1 MIKQYSCDFETT
13 TEAFYNK
20 YGYTRVWAACAINID
35 DTDERAIYSNIG
47 DFIEAYTKRPTVLY
61 FHNLKFDGEFIVS
74 YLLSNGWTYDDNLSS
89 NKSFKVVISDVGQWY
104 MIEICRRSYR
114 SKKIKTTIYDSL
126 KKLPFKVSQISKAF
140 NIPESKLIIDY
151 DKERPEGYILDEQE
165 KNYII
170 NDCLIVA
177 KALKIQFD
185 KGMSKMTIGA
195 DALGYY
201 KASMTKKQF
210 EYFFP
215 VLELEVDNYIRKSYK
230 GGWTYCNERYAN
242 TIHTGISFDV
252 NSLYPS
258 CMYGNNGL
266 LPYGVPKYYKGQ
278 YKPNKDYPLYICRI
292 LVDFTLKPRC
302 FPSIQIKGFSRFIE
316 TEYLKESNGPVEL
329 TLTSPD
335 LELLLEN
342 YDIGFIEYID
352 GYMFRGSADLFKNY
366 IDTFME
372 MKMTTTGALRQ
383 LAKLMLN
390 NLYGKFA
397 KNPKIAHKTAAMGKD
412 GIIEYTITE
421 AEYKD
426 SVYTAV
432 GAFITSYGR
441 KQTIETATALY
452 DRFLYADT
460 DSVHLIGTE
469 IPTNIKVDDRLLG
482 YWKCEGVFDEAKFI
496 RPKTYIKY
504 KEGHIDVTCAGMPD
518 NVKQQL
524 RDIPKEE
531 AFNLFTAGAVF
542 NGKLTP
548 KRVKGGVILV
558 DTTYSIK

>member
-13 TEAFYNK
+13 TEPFYKK

-35 DTDERAIYSNIG
+35 DTDERAIYSNIV
-47 DFIEAYTKRPTVLY
+47 DFIAAYTKRPTILY

-74 YLLSNGWTYDDNLSS
+74 YLLANGWTYDDDLTHDHT
-89 NKSFKVVISDVGQWY
+89 FKVVISDVGQWY
-104 MIEICRRSYR
+104 MIEICRRVYKTKR
-114 SKKIKTTIYDSL
+114 IKTTIYDSL
-126 KKLPFKVSQISKAF
+126 KKLPFRVSQISKAF
-140 NIPESKLIIDY
+140 DIPESKLIIDY
-151 DKERPEGYILDEQE
+151 DKERPDGYELDEQE
-165 KNYII
+165 KQYII

-177 KALKIQFD
+177 KALKIQFL
-185 KGMSKMTIGA
+185 KGMNKMTIGA

-201 KASMTKKQF
+201 KSSITKKQF
-210 EYFFP
+210 EYYFP
-215 VLELEVDNYIRKSYK
+215 VLKLEVDDYIRKSYK

-242 TIHTGISFDV
+242 NIYTGISFDV

-266 LPYGVPKYYKGQ
+266 LPYGTPVYYEGE
-278 YKPNKDYPLYICRI
+278 YIPNAEYPLYICRI
-292 LVDFTLKPRC
+292 LVDFTLKPKH

-316 TEYLKESNGPVEL
+316 TEYLRDSDGPVEL

-335 LELLLEN
+335 LELLFEN
-342 YDIGFIEYID
+342 YDIGFIRYID
-352 GYMFRGSADLFKNY
+352 GYMFRGSADLFKDY
-366 IDTFME
+366 IDTFMKQ
-372 MKMTTTGALRQ
+372 KMETTGALRQ

-397 KNPKIAHKTAAMGKD
+397 KNPKIAHKTAAMGPD
-412 GIIEYTITE
+412 GIIEYTITD

-441 KQTIETATALY
+441 KQTIETANALF

-469 IPTNIKVDDRLLG
+469 IPNNINVDDKLLG

-496 RPKTYIKY
+496 RAKTYIKY
-504 KEGHIDVTCAGMPD
+504 KHGKVEITCAGMPD
-518 NVKQQL
+518 NVKAQISNL
-524 RDIPKEE
+524 PKEE
-531 AFNLFTAGAVF
+531 AFDLFKTGAVF

-548 KRVKGGVILV
+548 KRVKGGVVLV